1 MALVKDW
8 SSSTKL
14 IGGHLYTAVAV
25 LLLGSISGCSPD
37 TGGRVH
43 LAGTVTL
50 GGTMLD
56 QGTIEFHPLSEG
68 SITGGAIRDGRFE
81 IPAATG
87 ALPGKYEVRIYSTA
101 VDENVDANVLAPPG
115 EESEL
120 PPPSERINKRYNVE
134 SELTADV
141 PEGGASDLSFEL
153 DA

>member
-1 MALVKDW
+1 MVPVQGW
-8 SSSTKL
+8 TFRNRL
-14 IGGHLYTAVAV
+14 IGGHLYMAVAV
-25 LLLGSISGCSPD
+25 LLVGSISGCNPD

-43 LAGTVTL
+43 LFGTVTL

-101 VDENVDANVLAPPG
+101 IDENVDATSVAPPAPG
-115 EESEL
+115 SEL
-120 PPPSERINKRYNVE
+120 PPQPERINKRYNVE